1 MWWSGV
7 FKARVVYEVYDG
19 SELVGREVSPD
30 PFVRNWVEVVR
41 GLFNPGYDAFLCNA
55 VTGGTFQAKMMHP
68 AGLASPLV
76 FMSVMA
82 DRGVDGFGV
91 VVGDVKGSKDFNRC
105 DVASKIAHQDGV
117 FEYGAVEDLGFD
129 VVAGNRVWRVRRTFD
144 NVGSS
149 PVDIWE
155 SAVYSVLNYPRP
167 AGTGYDSAVVM
178 VALDVRD
185 TAFRLEAGQRGVV
198 TYEFT
203 YFMPSGWTV

>member
-1 MWWSGV
+1 V
-7 FKARVVYEVYDG
+7 FKARVIYEVYEG
-19 SELVGREVSPD
+19 GRLVRREVSPD
-30 PFVRNWVEVVR
+30 PFVRGWVEIVR
-41 GLFNPGYDAFLCNA
+41 GLLNPNYTALLCHA
-55 VTGGTFQAKMMHP
+55 GTGEGFRARILHP
-68 AGLASPLV
+68 AGLTSPLAI
-76 FMSVMA
+76 MSVMA
-82 DRGVDGFGV
+82 DRGMDGFGI

-105 DVASKIAHQDGV
+105 NVVSRIAHRANV
-117 FEYGAVEDLGFD
+117 FEYGAMEDLGFD
-129 VVAGNRVWRVRRTFD
+129 IVAGNRVWRIRRTFD
-144 NVGSS
+144 NVGTS

-167 AGTGYDSAVVM
+167 DGTGFEGTVVM

>member
-1 MWWSGV
+1 M

-129 VVAGNRVWRVRRTFD
+129 VVAGNRVWRVRRMFD

>member
-1 MWWSGV
+1 MWWLGV
-7 FKARVVYEVYDG
+7 FKARAVYEVYDG
-19 SELVGREVSPD
+19 GELVRREVSPD
-30 PFVRNWVEVVR
+30 PFVRNWVEIVR
-41 GLFNPGYDAFLCNA
+41 GLFSRDYNAFLCDA
-55 VTGGTFQAKMMHP
+55 GTGETFQAKIWHP
-68 AGLASPLV
+68 AGLPSPIV
-76 FMSVMA
+76 IMNVMA
-82 DRGVDGFGV
+82 DRGMDDFGI
-91 VVGDVKGSKDFNRC
+91 VVGDVRGSKDFGRC
-105 DVASKIAHQDGV
+105 TLASKKAHQANV

-155 SAVYSVLNYPRP
+155 SAIYSILNYPIP
-167 AGTGYDSAVVM
+167 DGSGVNGAFVM

-185 TAFRLEAGQRGVV
+185 SAFRLEAGQRGVV

>member
-1 MWWSGV
+1 V

-19 SELVGREVSPD
+19 NELVGREVSPD
-30 PFVRNWVEVVR
+30 PFVRNWVEIVR
-41 GLFNPGYDAFLCNA
+41 GLLNPDYVALLCDASA
-55 VTGGTFQAKMMHP
+55 GGTFQGRIILP
-68 AGLASPLV
+68 AGLDLPAPI
-76 FMSVMA
+76 MNVMA
-82 DRGVDGFGV
+82 GRGHDGAGI

-105 DVASKIAHQDGV
+105 TVASKIAHQDGV

-129 VVAGNRVWRVRRTFD
+129 VVAGNRVWRFRRVFD

-155 SAVYSVLNYPRP
+155 SAIISLIAYVRP
-167 AGTGYDSAVVM
+167 GDTTVSANLVVI
-178 VALDVRD
+178 ALDVRD